1 MNGPE
6 TPAFIKH
13 NRFTDLIE
21 RVAEINAAEG
31 KPAGRALAQAAEHF
45 QPVIPQA
52 VLRRMTA
59 AEQDRVA
66 FRPEPLDPTDV
77 MRRTTRAQ
85 ALGITDSDLAAGVPL
100 LEPTEDDITAMLPPR
115 FRTPPP
121 ARPGT
126 TATEP
131 VGVQSL
137 QRPDPVV
144 LDRITHKLPDFSKVQ
159 GFDLMKGVLVVDDV
173 EFPLQEV
180 DIRDMKKFALHVV
193 LEGMTIQVA
202 QALIAF
208 GIPVE
213 MARQTAETLR
223 KTAAESATGGVS
235 GTNSGGAG
243 ETVLQ
248 VPSTETTKS
257 VHVET
262 EQMQNMPED
271 EGSATDT
278 DWLLADVR

>member
-21 RVAEINAAEG
+21 RVAELNASEG

-52 VLRRMTA
+52 VLRRMSPL
-59 AEQDRVA
+59 EQDRVA

-77 MRRTTRAQ
+77 MRRSTRAQ
-85 ALGITDSDLAAGVPL
+85 ALGITDGDLAAGVPL
-100 LEPTEDDITAMLPPR
+100 PEPAEEDIPAMLPER
-115 FRTPPP
+115 FRTSPPT
-121 ARPGT
+121 RTGT
-126 TATEP
+126 PATEP
-131 VGVQSL
+131 VAT
-137 QRPDPVV
+137 RPQPVV
-144 LDRITHKLPDFSKVQ
+144 LDRITHKLPDFSRVQ

-193 LEGMTIQVA
+193 LEGMTIQVG

-208 GIPVE
+208 GIPEE
-213 MARQTAETLR
+213 MARKTAETLR
-223 KTAAESATGGVS
+223 KTAAESTTGGVS
-235 GTNSGGAG
+235 GIRNGGAG
-243 ETVLQ
+243 ETVQ
-248 VPSTETTKS
+248 SVPTTETTRPVHTETNQVSS
-257 VHVET
+257 VS
-262 EQMQNMPED
+262 ED
-271 EGSATDT
+271 EGPGTDV
-278 DWLLADVR
+278 DWLLANSE